1 LNPEFLVHAPG
12 SRASYRSLAR
22 AIYEARGRV
31 PVLCDGVPVTWRAAR
46 EGRRVKLSAWLAVG
60 GAA

>member
-1 LNPEFLVHAPG
+1 MNPEFIVISPG
-12 SRASYRSLAR
+12 ARASYRSLAR

-46 EGRRVKLSAWLAVG
+46 EGGRVRLTAWLAG
-60 GAA
+60 GAR